1 MIDIDKLEKAV
12 ARVITLSVGNELS
25 TLDGSIA
32 GSSGGT
38 IPAVVLERNFEKDG
52 THRKPNTPNYPY
64 CSVTHNRIV
73 DDGAEITNVFLR
85 GDEFVYQTPKIVSVN
100 IKFYGN
106 RKNSADSI
114 ANRMHMSWEVEQFRT
129 LLEVF
134 YGADV
139 GLRNKSDV
147 VPANI
152 VYQDAY
158 IEMRSF
164 DIFLSVVDEYSIPIG
179 WFDEITVD
187 SDIIVKPPIPP
198 SEPTNDISLGQAAA
212 ELGSLFSELALFIP
226 PPQEATEG
234 GQLNHYE
241 DDPAPIP
248 VTFNINNNK

>member
-12 ARVITLSVGNELS
+12 ARVITLSVGDQLA
-25 TLDGSIA
+25 TLEGSIS

-38 IPAVVLERNFEKDG
+38 VPAVVLERNFEKDG
-52 THRKPNTPNYPY
+52 THRKPNIPDYPY

-85 GDEFVYQTPKIVSVN
+85 GDDFVYQTPKIVSIN

-114 ANRMHMSWEVEQFRT
+114 ANRMHMSWEVEQFRN

-134 YGADV
+134 YGDDV
-139 GLRNKSDV
+139 GLRSKSDV

-152 VYQDAY
+152 VYQDTY

-164 DIFLSVVDEYSIPIG
+164 DIFLSVVDEYSISTDSIG
-179 WFDEITVD
+179 YFDQIDVE
-187 SDIIVKPPIPP
+187 SDLNILPPIPP
-198 SEPTNDISLGQAAA
+198 DSGL
-212 ELGSLFSELALFIP
+212 
-226 PPQEATEG
+226 PPQEASKG
-234 GQLNHYE
+234 GELDHYE
-241 DDPAPIP
+241 DDPAPMA
-248 VTFNINNNK
+248 VTFTTIK